1 MLDVNTRF
9 FKSGHATLSVASVAD
24 AKAFLAT

>member
-1 MLDVNTRF
+1 MLDVTTRF
-9 FKSGHATLSVASVAD
+9 FKSGQATWPVASVAD